1 MNTRFLIAVVLTG
14 AFAVAAQGQV
24 SNVLDGAYV
33 KETNITKRVVP
44 YPALREADVMYTK
57 RVWRQMDL
65 KEKMNHQFY
74 YPIQPIMDRKS
85 LFDVMRTALI
95 EEGTL
100 VAYGT
105 GPVGTDDEFKYPL
118 SAAQVDSLLNV
129 KTEKQVDSNLDG
141 EIGDGD
147 EWVTTTNSIT
157 SDQILYYQIKEDWI
171 WDRHRSERYVRI
183 IGIAPMY
190 EKSVGDGDE
199 AQKVVQPL
207 FWLYYPE
214 CRYVFANAEAFNP
227 FNDAQRRTF
236 EDIFQKRYFA
246 SYIVKE
252 SNVYDRKISDYA
264 RGVDGLLEAER
275 IKDDLFTLEHDLWH
289 Y

>member
-1 MNTRFLIAVVLTG
+1 MNFRFLIAVGLSG
-14 AFAVAAQGQV
+14 AWVASMQGQV

-44 YPALREADVMYTK
+44 YPPLREADVMYTK

-65 KEKMNHQFY
+65 REKVNHQFY
-74 YPIQPIMDRKS
+74 YPINPIQDRAS
-85 LFDVMRTALI
+85 LFDVVRKALL

-100 VAYGT
+100 TAYGT

-118 SAAQVDSLLNV
+118 SAAQVDSLLNP
-129 KTEKQVDSNLDG
+129 TTTTMVDTDLDG
-141 EIGDGD
+141 EPDTPT
-147 EWVTTTNSIT
+147 ETTNSIT
-157 SDQILYYQIKEDWI
+157 SQEILYFQVKEDWI

-190 EKSVGDGDE
+190 EKSIGDGEDG
-199 AQKVVQPL
+199 QKSVQPL

-214 CRYVFANAEAFNP
+214 CRYVFANSEAFNP

-252 SNVYDRKISDYA
+252 SNVYDRKIADYA

>member
-1 MNTRFLIAVVLTG
+1 M
-14 AFAVAAQGQV
+14 
-24 SNVLDGAYV
+24 D
-33 KETNITKRVVP
+33 
-44 YPALREADVMYTK
+44 LREKV
-57 RVWRQMDL
+57 
-65 KEKMNHQFY
+65 NHQFY
-74 YPIQPIMDRKS
+74 YPINPIQDRAS
-85 LFDVMRTALI
+85 LFDVVRKAVL

-100 VAYGT
+100 TAYGT

-118 SAAQVDSLLNV
+118 SAAQVDSLLNP
-129 KTEKQVDSNLDG
+129 TTTTMVDTDLDG
-141 EIGDGD
+141 EPDTPT
-147 EWVTTTNSIT
+147 ETKNSIT
-157 SDQILYYQIKEDWI
+157 SQEILYFQVKEDWI

-190 EKSVGDGDE
+190 EKSIGDGDE
-199 AQKVVQPL
+199 SAKSVQPL

-214 CRYVFANAEAFNP
+214 CRYVFANSEAFNP

-252 SNVYDRKISDYA
+252 SNVYDRKIADYA

>member
-1 MNTRFLIAVVLTG
+1 MNFRFLIAVGLSG
-14 AFAVAAQGQV
+14 AWVASMQGQV

-44 YPALREADVMYTK
+44 YPPLREADVMYTK

-65 KEKMNHQFY
+65 REKVNHQFY
-74 YPIQPIMDRKS
+74 YPINPIQDRAS
-85 LFDVMRTALI
+85 LFDVVRKALL

-100 VAYGT
+100 TAYGT

-118 SAAQVDSLLNV
+118 SAAQVDSLLNP
-129 KTEKQVDSNLDG
+129 TTTTMVDTDLDG
-141 EIGDGD
+141 EPDTPT
-147 EWVTTTNSIT
+147 ETNNSIT
-157 SDQILYYQIKEDWI
+157 SQEILYFQVKEDWI

-190 EKSVGDGDE
+190 EKSIGDGEDG
-199 AQKVVQPL
+199 QKSVQPL

-214 CRYVFANAEAFNP
+214 CRYVFANSEAFNP

-252 SNVYDRKISDYA
+252 SNVYDPKIADYA

>member
-1 MNTRFLIAVVLTG
+1 MNFRFLIAVALIG
-14 AFAVAAQGQV
+14 ALVASSQGQV

-44 YPALREADVMYTK
+44 YPPLREADVMYTK

-65 KEKMNHQFY
+65 REKVNHQFY
-74 YPIQPIMDRKS
+74 YPINPIQDRAS
-85 LFDVMRTALI
+85 LFDVVRKALL

-100 VAYGT
+100 TAYGT

-118 SAAQVDSLLNV
+118 SAAQVDSLLNP
-129 KTEKQVDSNLDG
+129 TTTTMVDTDLDG
-141 EIGDGD
+141 EPD
-147 EWVTTTNSIT
+147 TPTQTSNSIT
-157 SDQILYYQIKEDWI
+157 SQEILYFQVKEDWI

-190 EKSVGDGDE
+190 EKSIGDGEDG
-199 AQKVVQPL
+199 QKSVQPL

-214 CRYVFANAEAFNP
+214 CRYVFANSEAFNP

-252 SNVYDRKISDYA
+252 SNVYDRKIADYA

-275 IKDDLFTLEHDLWH
+275 IKDELFTLEHDLWH

>member
-1 MNTRFLIAVVLTG
+1 MNFRFLIAVALIG
-14 AFAVAAQGQV
+14 ALVASSQGQV

-44 YPALREADVMYTK
+44 YPPLREADVMYTK

-65 KEKMNHQFY
+65 REKMNHQFY
-74 YPIQPIMDRKS
+74 FPINEIQDRAS
-85 LFDVMRTALI
+85 LFDVIRKAVLQ
-95 EEGTL
+95 EGTL
-100 VAYGT
+100 TAYGT
-105 GPVGTDDEFKYPL
+105 GPVGTDDEFKFPL
-118 SAAQVDSLLNV
+118 SAAQVDSLLNP
-129 KTEKQVDSNLDG
+129 TTTTMVDTDLDG
-141 EIGDGD
+141 EPD
-147 EWVTTTNSIT
+147 TPTQTTNSIT
-157 SDQILYYQIKEDWI
+157 SQEILYFQVKEDWI

-190 EKSVGDGDE
+190 EKSIGDGEDG
-199 AQKVVQPL
+199 QKSVQPL

-264 RGVDGLLEAER
+264 RNVDGLLEAER
-275 IKDDLFTLEHDLWH
+275 IKDELFTLEHDLWH

>member
-1 MNTRFLIAVVLTG
+1 MNFRFLIAVALIG
-14 AFAVAAQGQV
+14 ALVASSQGQV

-44 YPALREADVMYTK
+44 YPPLREADVMYTK

-65 KEKMNHQFY
+65 REKMNHQFY
-74 YPIQPIMDRKS
+74 FPINEIQDRAS
-85 LFDVMRTALI
+85 LFDVIRKAVLQ
-95 EEGTL
+95 EGTL
-100 VAYGT
+100 TAYGT
-105 GPVGTDDEFKYPL
+105 GPVGTDDEFKFPL
-118 SAAQVDSLLNV
+118 SAAQVDSLLNP
-129 KTEKQVDSNLDG
+129 TTTTMVDTDLDG
-141 EIGDGD
+141 EPD
-147 EWVTTTNSIT
+147 TPTQTTNSIT
-157 SDQILYYQIKEDWI
+157 SQEILYFQVKEDWI

-190 EKSVGDGDE
+190 EKSIGDGEDG
-199 AQKVVQPL
+199 QKSVQPL

-275 IKDDLFTLEHDLWH
+275 IKDELFTLEHDLWH

>member
-1 MNTRFLIAVVLTG
+1 MNFRFLIAVALIG
-14 AFAVAAQGQV
+14 ALVASSQGQV

-44 YPALREADVMYTK
+44 YPPLREADVMYTK

-65 KEKMNHQFY
+65 REKVNHQFY
-74 YPIQPIMDRKS
+74 YPINPIQDRAS
-85 LFDVMRTALI
+85 LFEVVRKALL

-100 VAYGT
+100 TAYGT

-118 SAAQVDSLLNV
+118 SAAQVDSLLNP
-129 KTEKQVDSNLDG
+129 TTTTMVDTDLDG
-141 EIGDGD
+141 EPDTPT
-147 EWVTTTNSIT
+147 ETTNSIT
-157 SDQILYYQIKEDWI
+157 SQEILYFQVKEDWI

-190 EKSVGDGDE
+190 EKSIGDGEDG
-199 AQKVVQPL
+199 QKSVQPL

-214 CRYVFANAEAFNP
+214 CRYVFANSEAFNP

-275 IKDDLFTLEHDLWH
+275 IKDELFTLEHDLWH

>member
-1 MNTRFLIAVVLTG
+1 MNFRFLITVALAG
-14 AFAVAAQGQV
+14 AFVASSQAQV
-24 SNVLDGAYV
+24 SSVLDGAYV

-65 KEKMNHQFY
+65 REKVNHQFY
-74 YPIQPIMDRKS
+74 YPITEIQDRAS
-85 LFDVMRTALI
+85 LFDVVRKAVL

-100 VAYGT
+100 TAYGT

-118 SAAQVDSLLNV
+118 SAAQVDSLLNP
-129 KTEKQVDSNLDG
+129 TTTTMVDTDLDG
-141 EIGDGD
+141 EPDTPT
-147 EWVTTTNSIT
+147 ETKNSIT
-157 SDQILYYQIKEDWI
+157 SPEILYFQVKEDWI

-190 EKSVGDGDE
+190 EKSIGDGDE
-199 AQKVVQPL
+199 SAKSVQPL

-214 CRYVFANAEAFNP
+214 CRYVFANSEAFNP

>member
-1 MNTRFLIAVVLTG
+1 MNFRFLIAVALIG
-14 AFAVAAQGQV
+14 ALVASSQGQV

-44 YPALREADVMYTK
+44 YPPLREADVMYTK

-65 KEKMNHQFY
+65 REKVNHQFY
-74 YPIQPIMDRKS
+74 YPINPIQDRAS
-85 LFDVMRTALI
+85 LFDVVRKALL

-100 VAYGT
+100 TAYGT

-118 SAAQVDSLLNV
+118 SAAQVDSLLNP
-129 KTEKQVDSNLDG
+129 TTTTMVDTDLDG
-141 EIGDGD
+141 EPD
-147 EWVTTTNSIT
+147 TPTQTTNSIT
-157 SDQILYYQIKEDWI
+157 SQEILYFQVKEDWI

-190 EKSVGDGDE
+190 EKSIGDGEDG
-199 AQKVVQPL
+199 QKSVQPL

-214 CRYVFANAEAFNP
+214 CRYVFANSEAFNP

-252 SNVYDRKISDYA
+252 SNVYDRKIADYA

-275 IKDDLFTLEHDLWH
+275 IKDELFTLEHDLWH

>member
-1 MNTRFLIAVVLTG
+1 MNFRFLIAVGLSG
-14 AFAVAAQGQV
+14 AWVASLQGQV

-44 YPALREADVMYTK
+44 YPPLREADVMYTK

-65 KEKMNHQFY
+65 REKVNHQFY
-74 YPIQPIMDRKS
+74 YPINPIQDRAS
-85 LFDVMRTALI
+85 LFDVVRKALL

-100 VAYGT
+100 TAYGT

-118 SAAQVDSLLNV
+118 SAAQVDSLLNP
-129 KTEKQVDSNLDG
+129 TTTTMVDTDLDG
-141 EIGDGD
+141 EPDTPT
-147 EWVTTTNSIT
+147 ETTNSIT
-157 SDQILYYQIKEDWI
+157 SQEILYFQVKEDWI

-190 EKSVGDGDE
+190 EKSIGDGEDG
-199 AQKVVQPL
+199 QKSVQPL

-252 SNVYDRKISDYA
+252 SNVYDRKIADYA

>member
-1 MNTRFLIAVVLTG
+1 MNFRFLIAVALIG
-14 AFAVAAQGQV
+14 ALVASSQGQV

-44 YPALREADVMYTK
+44 YPPLREADVMYTK

-65 KEKMNHQFY
+65 REKVNHQFY
-74 YPIQPIMDRKS
+74 YPINPIQDRAS
-85 LFDVMRTALI
+85 LFDVVRKALL

-100 VAYGT
+100 TAYGT

-118 SAAQVDSLLNV
+118 SAAQVDSLLNP
-129 KTEKQVDSNLDG
+129 TTTTMVDTDLDG
-141 EIGDGD
+141 EPDTPT
-147 EWVTTTNSIT
+147 ETTNSIT
-157 SDQILYYQIKEDWI
+157 SQEILYFQVKEDWI

-190 EKSVGDGDE
+190 EKSIGDGEDG
-199 AQKVVQPL
+199 QKSVQPL

-214 CRYVFANAEAFNP
+214 CRYVFANSEAFNP

-275 IKDDLFTLEHDLWH
+275 IKDELFTLEHDLWH

>member
-1 MNTRFLIAVVLTG
+1 MNFRFLIAVALIG
-14 AFAVAAQGQV
+14 ALVASSQGQV

-44 YPALREADVMYTK
+44 YPPLREADVMYTK
-57 RVWRQMDL
+57 RVWSQMVL
-65 KEKMNHQFY
+65 REKVNHQFY
-74 YPIQPIMDRKS
+74 YPINPIQDRAS
-85 LFDVMRTALI
+85 LFDVVRKALL

-100 VAYGT
+100 TAYGT

-118 SAAQVDSLLNV
+118 SAAQVDSLLNP
-129 KTEKQVDSNLDG
+129 TTTTMVDTDLDG
-141 EIGDGD
+141 EPDTPT
-147 EWVTTTNSIT
+147 ETTNSIT
-157 SDQILYYQIKEDWI
+157 SQEILYFQVKEDWI

-190 EKSVGDGDE
+190 EKSIGDGEDG
-199 AQKVVQPL
+199 QKSVQPL

-214 CRYVFANAEAFNP
+214 CRYVFANSEAFNP

-252 SNVYDRKISDYA
+252 SNVYDRKIADYA

-275 IKDDLFTLEHDLWH
+275 IKDELFTLEHDLWH